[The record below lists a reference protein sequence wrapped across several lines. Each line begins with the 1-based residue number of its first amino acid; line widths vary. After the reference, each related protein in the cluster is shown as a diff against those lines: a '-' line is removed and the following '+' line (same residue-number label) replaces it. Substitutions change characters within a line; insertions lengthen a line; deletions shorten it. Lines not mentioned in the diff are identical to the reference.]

1 MGCYQISLG
10 DTFGAGTPAT
20 VGPMLDA
27 VLGRVPADRLAGHYH
42 DTRGQALVNI
52 GVSLDR
58 GLRVFDSSVGGL
70 GGCPYAPG
78 AKGNVATEA
87 VAAMLAAE
95 GLRYRVGRRAVGP
108 SREFRERIAR
118 MTLYP
123 SLQITKDARGVVQV
137 TLNAPDKRN
146 ALSGQ
151 MIADLTA
158 LAADLATDPTV
169 RVVVLAGMGTTFCAG
184 GDLTWM
190 QAQINA
196 DRATRMLEATK
207 LAQMLRALNEMP
219 KPLIGRI
226 HGGAYGGGVGLVAIC
241 DCALAADSTRFGL
254 TETKLGLIPATISPY
269 VIARMG
275 EGAARQVFM
284 SARIFGAE

>member
-1 MGCYQISLG
+1 
-10 DTFGAGTPAT
+10 
-20 VGPMLDA
+20 
-27 VLGRVPADRLAGHYH
+27 
-42 DTRGQALVNI
+42 
-52 GVSLDR
+52 
-58 GLRVFDSSVGGL
+58 
-70 GGCPYAPG
+70 
-78 AKGNVATEA
+78 
-87 VAAMLAAE
+87 
-95 GLRYRVGRRAVGP
+95 
-108 SREFRERIAR
+108 
-118 MTLYP
+118 MTIYP

-137 TLNAPDKRN
+137 ALNAPDKRN

-158 LAADLATDPTV
+158 LAADLATDPAV

-284 SARIFGAE
+284 SARIFGADDAQRLGLIAGSVPQSALDDAVEAEVLPYLSTAPGAVERAKALARSLGPRIDDTTIRHSIEALADAWETEEARLGIAAFLSRTTPPWG